1 MKKKTRKYSEKEARK
16 DVLSIFFHKRACN
29 TFDFDRPSATYRSS
43 LTDDVHGY
51 DAEVTFCYNI
61 KLYKH

>member
-29 TFDFDRPSATYRSS
+29 TFDF
-43 LTDDVHGY
+43 
-51 DAEVTFCYNI
+51 
-61 KLYKH
+61 